1 MEKDKNIIKN
11 EIPKK
16 ILSISEEF
24 LGCYPSIIE
33 TDFYTVDAIK
43 GMILKNELIWSKKYF
58 DGGNTIYK
66 NGLINF
72 SNDSLIYFIRR
83 ENENTYKFYFLSKE
97 KSTDGLIFYLNKLKE
112 FKTIT

>member
-1 MEKDKNIIKN
+1 MNTQNNNKNN
-11 EIPKK
+11 EIPDRV
-16 ILSISEEF
+16 LNISEEF
-24 LGCYPSIIE
+24 LGSYPSIIE
-33 TDFYTVDAIK
+33 TDFYTIDSIK
-43 GMILKNELIWSKKYF
+43 LILSKNELMWSKKYF
-58 DGGNTIYK
+58 DGDNTIYK